1 MREDSEEGMTASIAE
16 LLSRALAAHQ
26 AGQLDAA
33 GDLYR
38 SALAVEPQQADALHL
53 LGLARFQQGETAAGA
68 PLVRRALALAP
79 DAGPFLETAAAIA
92 GAEGGPLAVLAWARR
107 GLALGASSNL
117 LSMMGQAAAA
127 AGDFEGARAA
137 FAVLAERGS
146 PEARLD
152 VAFCLRRLGRWPEA
166 ARLYHALAA
175 EARDP
180 RPLAA
185 LAEMAAE
192 RSGHDAALPF
202 WRRALALAPVDPALH
217 LGVAASLFNL
227 GRHGPAMAAFRRVPG
242 ITGTG
247 APELEALALMGLAGA
262 SYRLQEPEVS
272 QLWMR
277 RSLATWPQAA
287 AAWSNASDLARESDP
302 GRALAFVDR
311 ALAFAP
317 ADPNVWSNRGLAL
330 GHADRFQEARTAFRR
345 AIALDPGDGRLLV
358 NLGELLHLLG
368 DFHGMRRIL
377 NRASGLSR
385 DFVSADYMLALACM
399 LLGDLP
405 SAWRH
410 YESRFKSPPAVRPRP
425 FPQPWW
431 DGRPASDERGGRIL
445 VWGEQGVGDEMLFGS
460 MLPDLAARGV
470 RAVVEVDARLVPS
483 FARAFPTFEIVAR
496 LTPPDP
502 RLFAPDISH
511 QIAMGSLAGILRP
524 SLDDFE
530 RPKGFLSPEPAR
542 LAHARRWLDGLGP
555 GPRVGI
561 AWRSKHQDVKSRRM
575 HTALSEWGP
584 ILSVPGVRFVNLQY
598 GDCEAELSAAE
609 ARFGVQIHRM
619 PGLDLFNDLEGV
631 IALSAGLDLIVST
644 ITTAHIPGACCGVE
658 TWLLMVRTDYF
669 ALGRDHCPWMPNTRG
684 FLRLPGKGWEGAI
697 SAAGEAL
704 RQLADATRRKAFEFE
719 PE

>member
-26 AGQLDAA
+26 AGQFDAA

-68 PLVRRALALAP
+68 PFVRRALALAP

-107 GLALGASSNL
+107 GLALSASSNL

-192 RSGHDAALPF
+192 RSDHDAALPF

-217 LGVAASLFNL
+217 LGLAASLFNL

-242 ITGTG
+242 AAG
-247 APELEALALMGLAGA
+247 AGVPELEALALMGLAGA
-262 SYRLQEPEVS
+262 SHRLQEPEIS

-277 RSLATWPQAA
+277 RSLATWPQAV

-302 GRALAFVDR
+302 GRALAFADR

-317 ADPNVWSNRGLAL
+317 ADPNVWNNRGLAL

-345 AIALDPGDGRLLV
+345 AIALDPRDGRILV
-358 NLGELLHLLG
+358 NLSELLHLLG
-368 DFHGMRRIL
+368 DFRDMRRML
-377 NRASGLSR
+377 HRALGLSV
-385 DFVSADYMLALACM
+385 DFVSADYMLGLACM

-431 DGRPASDERGGRIL
+431 DGRPPNKRDGRIL

-460 MLPDLAARGV
+460 MLPDLAARGI
-470 RAVVEVDARLVPS
+470 RAVVEVDARLVPA

-496 LTPPDP
+496 LLPPDP
-502 RLFAPDISH
+502 RLFASDIRH
-511 QIAMGSLAGILRP
+511 QIAMGSLARIFRP
-524 SLDDFE
+524 TLASFA
-530 RPKGFLSPEPAR
+530 RPKSFLAPDPER
-542 LAHARRWLDGLGP
+542 LVQARRWLDGLGP
-555 GPRVGI
+555 GPKIGI
-561 AWRSKHQDVKSRRM
+561 AWRSKHQDVKSRRL
-575 HTALSEWGP
+575 HTELHQWGP
-584 ILSVPGVRFVNLQY
+584 ILSVPGAQLVNLQY

-609 ARFGVQIHRM
+609 SRFGVQIHRM
-619 PGLDLFNDLEGV
+619 PGLDLFGDLEGV

-644 ITTAHIPGACCGVE
+644 ITTAYIPGACCGVE
-658 TWLLMVRTDYF
+658 TWLLMVRADYF
-669 ALGRDHCPWMPNTRG
+669 ALGQDHYPWFPSTRG
-684 FLRLPGKGWEGAI
+684 FVRFLAERWDEVI
-697 SAAGEAL
+697 QAAGEAL
-704 RQLADATRRKAFEFE
+704 RQRISERDRSSPTPVLC
-719 PE
+719 